1 MYVINQGGHKMAV
14 KIQIMGA
21 FVIDAD
27 GMVVDN
33 LPTRSRRGVNLIQYL
48 VLQRGKPVSSQRL
61 IREIEGGRHSESPE
75 NALKTLISRT
85 RAMLNE
91 ISQGLGACIISE
103 KGGYRWENLPG
114 VQVDVLIILEILERL
129 HGKPNKDIRRRL
141 MDELLRLY
149 SGDIQEAYWLHREY
163 LDAVYAY
170 VEQLKESEEFNRICE
185 VCQRAL
191 EVDPMDEHLHV
202 LLMEAMV
209 NLNRSEEAF
218 TEYKKVTRQTQQYF
232 DEEPGEELQNYY
244 KVILEESRSLKFNLD
259 VIHNELTKDERDLR
273 GPFFCDYRA
282 FKEIYNI
289 QIRNLERLG
298 STMFLGVIML
308 GSTNSVTREG
318 GMAGLQE
325 ILRSN
330 LRRGDIVTRFNENI
344 FAMLLP
350 TVNYST
356 GNIVMERLE
365 QLFYGEYPSS
375 KIVFHY
381 RVCPLGQQVG
391 IF

>member
-1 MYVINQGGHKMAV
+1 MAV
-14 KIQIMGA
+14 SIQIMGA
-21 FVIDAD
+21 FVIEAD
-27 GMVVDN
+27 GVIVDN

-48 VLQRGKPVSSQRL
+48 VLQQGRPVSSQRL

-114 VQVDVLIILEILERL
+114 VQVDVLIILDILERL
-129 HGKPNKDIRRRL
+129 RNKPGKDTYRRL
-141 MDELLRLY
+141 MKELIRLY
-149 SGDIQEAYWLHREY
+149 QGDIQEAYWLHREY
-163 LDAVYAY
+163 LDAVYGY
-170 VEQLKESEEFNRICE
+170 VEILKEGEEFNLICE
-185 VCQRAL
+185 VCQKAL
-191 EVDPMDEHLHV
+191 EVDPLDEHLHV

-218 TEYKKVTRQTQQYF
+218 SEYKKVTRKTQQYY
-232 DEEPGEELQNYY
+232 DEEPGEELQAYY
-244 KVILEESRSLKFNLD
+244 RTIAEESRSLKFNLD
-259 VIHNELTKDERDLR
+259 VIHNELTKDERELH
-273 GPFFCDYRA
+273 GPFFCDYPSFR
-282 FKEIYNI
+282 EIYNI

-325 ILRSN
+325 ILKNN

-365 QLFYGEYPSS
+365 QLFYGEYSSS

-381 RVCPLGQQVG
+381 RVSPLGQRVG
-391 IF
+391 ML